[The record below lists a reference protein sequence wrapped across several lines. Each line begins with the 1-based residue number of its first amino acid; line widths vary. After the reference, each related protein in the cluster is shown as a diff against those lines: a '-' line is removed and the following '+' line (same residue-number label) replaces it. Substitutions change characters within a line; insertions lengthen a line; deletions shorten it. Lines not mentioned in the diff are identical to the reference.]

1 MAEWLG
7 SGLQHHLQQ
16 FESARHLRKM
26 LVRNNK
32 HFFLYLS
39 ILNLSMQKIK
49 QLLVIAILLL
59 SFTLKAQCDYN
70 INNYSHINC
79 YGDDTGAVDIT
90 LLNPNATFW
99 WTGVGGFTST
109 SVNISNLYAGNYVL
123 HIMANLVPGDTS
135 TTVLCYTVD
144 TIAIEQTLPIDASF
158 ELSTMCNEEDSAD
171 VVTTI
176 WGGTPPY
183 TTLWSTGDT
192 ARHTDSLAPSILPY
206 ELYITDK
213 NSCTMTV
220 DLIVSAVKGMNTFM
234 SSVSVICKDDNSGEA
249 RVFVAEGTA
258 PFKFQWAL
266 DSSITIEHDSFSV
279 LEGLFPGEYQ
289 VKITDDMGCVTRNT
303 IEVKSNPAI
312 CITVY
317 KVFSPNDDDIHE
329 FWEIDNIHLYPKALV
344 SVYDRTGRQV
354 YRRRNYINAEEHA
367 FSGKDQDGRTLPSDT
382 YYYIIDLEN
391 EDTVFKGA
399 LTIVR

>member
-16 FESARHLRKM
+16 FESARYLRKM

-39 ILNLSMQKIK
+39 ILNLSMPKLNNV
-49 QLLVIAILLL
+49 LLIAFLLL
-59 SFTLKAQCDYN
+59 SINAQSQCDYT
-70 INNYSHINC
+70 INNYEHVNC
-79 YGDDTGAVDIT
+79 YGDNTGAVDII
-90 LLNPNATFW
+90 LLSPNATFW

-109 SVNISNLYAGNYVL
+109 SANISGLFAGEYVL
-123 HIMANLVPGDTS
+123 HIMNNLIPGDTS
-135 TTVLCYTVD
+135 TTVLCYTID
-144 TIAIEQTLPIDASF
+144 TISIEQTLPIDASF
-158 ELSTMCNEEDSAD
+158 ELSTMCNENDSAD
-171 VVTTI
+171 VITTI

-183 TTLWSTGDT
+183 TTLWNTGDT
-192 ARHTDSLAPSILPY
+192 ARHTDSLAPNILPY
-206 ELYITDK
+206 ELYVTDK
-213 NSCTMTV
+213 NSCTMTI
-220 DLIVSAVKGMNTFM
+220 DLLVNEVKEMNTFM
-234 SSVSVICKDDNSGEA
+234 SSVSVICKDDYTGSA
-249 RVFVAEGTA
+249 RVFVKDGTP
-258 PFKFQWAL
+258 PFRFQWST
-266 DSSITIEHDSFSV
+266 DSAFTIHHDSFSV

-289 VKITDDMGCVTRNT
+289 VKVIDEMGCVTRDT

-329 FWEIDNIHLYPKALV
+329 FWEIENIHLYPKALV

-354 YRRRNYINAEEHA
+354 YRRKNYINAEEHA
-367 FSGKDQDGRTLPSDT
+367 FSGKDQEGRTLPSDT

-391 EDTVFKGA
+391 GDTVFKGA

>member
-39 ILNLSMQKIK
+39 ILKLSMPKLK
-49 QLLVIAILLL
+49 NLLLLAILLF
-59 SFTLKAQCDYN
+59 SIKAQSQCNYT
-70 INNYSHINC
+70 INNYEHVNC
-79 YGDDTGAVDIT
+79 YGDNTGAVGII
-90 LLNPNATFW
+90 LLSPNATFW

-109 SVNISNLYAGNYVL
+109 SANISGLFAGDYVL
-123 HIMANLVPGDTS
+123 HIMDNLIAGDTS
-135 TTVLCYTVD
+135 STVLCYTVD
-144 TIAIEQTLPIDASF
+144 TIAIEQTLMIEASF
-158 ELSTMCNEEDSAD
+158 ELSTMCNENDSVD
-171 VVTTI
+171 VTTTI

-183 TTLWSTGDT
+183 TTLWNTGDT

-213 NSCTMTV
+213 NGCFMTV
-220 DLIVSAVKGMNTFM
+220 YLTVNEVKGMKTFM
-234 SSVSVICKDDNSGEA
+234 SSVSVICKDDYTGSA
-249 RVFVAEGTA
+249 RVFVTHGTP
-258 PFKFQWAL
+258 PFNFQWST
-266 DSSITIEHDSFSV
+266 DSNFIIQHDSFSV
-279 LEGLFPGEYQ
+279 LEALIPGEYQ
-289 VKITDDMGCVTRNT
+289 VKITDDMGCVTRDT

-317 KVFSPNDDDIHE
+317 KVFSPNDDDTHE
-329 FWEIDNIHLYPKALV
+329 FWEIENINLYPKALV
-344 SVYDRTGRQV
+344 QVYDRTGRQV
-354 YRRRNYINAEEHA
+354 YRRRNYENAEEHA
-367 FSGKDQDGRTLPSDT
+367 FGGKDQQGRTLPSGT
-382 YYYIIDLEN
+382 YYYVIDLEN
-391 EDTVFKGA
+391 GDAVFKGA